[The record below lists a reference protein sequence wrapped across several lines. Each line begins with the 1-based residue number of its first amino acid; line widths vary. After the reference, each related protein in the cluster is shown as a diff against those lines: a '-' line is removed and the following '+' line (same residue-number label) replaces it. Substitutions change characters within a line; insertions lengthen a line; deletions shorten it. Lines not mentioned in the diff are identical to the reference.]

1 MVMEAPDLQQRD
13 RRADTSIQRAWTY
26 KGRII
31 VKMLTTTADDPTPSI
46 RFAEFNPDTVAFEL
60 KPDTWSLLARLDL
73 EDLPLNKLDARCARA
88 VAERHK
94 GR

>member
-46 RFAEFNPDTVAFEL
+46 RFAEFNPDTVRFGRSSAQQ
-60 KPDTWSLLARLDL
+60 AG
-73 EDLPLNKLDARCARA
+73 RA
-88 VAERHK
+88 MRTS